1 MENTTV
7 NPKILLLS
15 NMRSSWLQE
24 MLFLCTVVP
33 MGLIGTV
40 LNLMS
45 LSIFLKKSIRKI
57 ALFKYLIILSLVN
70 SIIAFTQI
78 FLFYFMPNLFYDLAL
93 SFNGRLFITIGIN
106 DFIFYFFFLGN
117 LIEIMINIERAIYF
131 SVGFQ
136 NFKKI
141 SPYLICCFILIL
153 SLIIYIPNFLSIKMV
168 PEDQI
173 YILYRVTI
181 PTDFALSKLGK
192 IALLISYILEGPAI
206 FILLIITNIIA
217 LISFIRFNQR
227 KELIDRTNNIEM
239 MSEGEIEKKNKIEKM
254 DRKLLIITSFL
265 SLASIFAELIK
276 FTAQFFYFIITSLS
290 PNTVGWL
297 IFASVFSIALKQF
310 TSIIIYYNYKIF
322 RIEFQSLI
330 KKIIDMYNIENY

>member
-1 MENTTV
+1 MENTTI

-15 NMRSSWLQE
+15 NIRSSWLQE

-57 ALFKYLIILSLVN
+57 TLFKYLIILSIIN
-70 SIIAFTQI
+70 SIIAFSKI
-78 FLFYFMPNLFYDLAL
+78 FFFLRTPHIFFDLSL
-93 SFNGRLFITIGIN
+93 SIYGRLFVTIGIN
-106 DFIFYFFFLGN
+106 DIISYFFFLGN

-217 LISFIRFNQR
+217 LISFKRFNQR
-227 KELIDRTNNIEM
+227 KEFIERANNIEM
-239 MSEGEIEKKNKIEKM
+239 NGEGEIKKKNKIEKI
-254 DRKLLIITSFL
+254 DRKLMMVTTYL
-265 SLASIFAELIK
+265 SLISALAELFK

-297 IFASVFSIALKQF
+297 MFAVGFSITLKQF
-310 TSIIIYYNYKIF
+310 TSIIIFYNYKMF
-322 RIEFQSLI
+322 RKEFHFLI
-330 KKIIDMYNIENY
+330 KKIFNLYN